1 MCSVQ
6 THPDILTPRLAV
18 RRLEAQDAP
27 ALARL
32 IDDPD
37 IARMTTRIPHPYGL
51 EDAESFIGRV
61 REGGAKVFAIQPHD
75 GPLAGV
81 IGFQSDEATPE
92 MGYWLGRPYWGRGY
106 ATEAGRGLV
115 NWAQQRWGKRALRS
129 GHFQDNPASGR
140 VLDKLGFLYTGEV
153 LKRPSLA
160 RGEPVDTRMMVW
172 LA

>member
-6 THPDILTPRLAV
+6 LRPDILTPRLAL
-18 RRLEAQDAP
+18 RPLEPQDAP
-27 ALARL
+27 ELARL

-51 EDAESFIGRV
+51 KDADGFIARV
-61 REGGAKVFAIQPHD
+61 RKDEAKVFAIQPYGGH
-75 GPLAGV
+75 LAGV
-81 IGFQSDEATPE
+81 IGFQDDGPTPE

-106 ATEAGRGLV
+106 ATEAGKGLIA
-115 NWAQQRWGKRALRS
+115 WAERRWGKRALLS
-129 GHFQDNPASGR
+129 SHFADNPASGR

-153 LKRPSLA
+153 RKRPSLA

>member
-6 THPDILTPRLAV
+6 VQSEILTPRLAL
-18 RRLEAQDAP
+18 RRLQAQDAP
-27 ALARL
+27 ELARL

-37 IARMTTRIPHPYGL
+37 IARMTARIPHPYGL
-51 EDAESFIGRV
+51 EDADGFIARV
-61 REGGAKVFAIQPHD
+61 RRDEAKVFAIQPYG

-81 IGFQSDEATPE
+81 IGFQDDGAAPE
-92 MGYWLGRPYWGRGY
+92 MGYWLGRPFWGRGY
-106 ATEAGRGLV
+106 ATEAGRGLLD
-115 NWAQQRWGKRALRS
+115 WAERRWGKRALRS
-129 GHFQDNPASGR
+129 GHFSDNPASGR

-153 LKRPSLA
+153 QKRASLA

>member
-6 THPDILTPRLAV
+6 THPEILTPRLAL
-18 RRLEAQDAP
+18 RRLEAHDAP

-37 IARMTTRIPHPYGL
+37 IARMTTRIPYPYGL
-51 EDAESFIGRV
+51 AEAEGFIAHV
-61 REGGAKVFAIQPHD
+61 RTSGEKVFAIQPHG

-81 IGFQSDEATPE
+81 LGFQGEDAAPE
-92 MGYWLGRPYWGRGY
+92 MGYWLGRPFWGRGY
-106 ATEAGRGLV
+106 ATEAGRAAV
-115 NWAQQRWGKRALRS
+115 DWAERRWGKRALRS
-129 GHFQDNPASGR
+129 GHFADNPASGR

-153 LKRPSLA
+153 QKRPSLA